1 MSPLLHSERLK
12 GSSRRAKATRALI
25 FVTLMICAASCLA
38 PGLYASTD
46 CDRWIKEY
54 HQGLL
59 QARAA
64 RRLRLAKARL
74 LVAVHRTPPVAP
86 HRHLHHQ
93 MGPLE
98 ALRRFQVDCGALD
111 EPEPALIALSFPF
124 LPVEM
129 PPLETTTIA
138 ELTTPALVEPS
149 VPNVLTPVENVAVV
163 TPGEVPEPGSLLL
176 VLTGSGVGVIL
187 YRRRLLAASLSAT

>member
-1 MSPLLHSERLK
+1 MSPGSSSERLR

-25 FVTLMICAASCLA
+25 FATLLISAASCLA

-54 HQGLL
+54 RQGLL

-74 LVAVHRTPPVAP
+74 LTVVHRAPATPPRKHIH
-86 HRHLHHQ
+86 HR

-111 EPEPALIALSFPF
+111 EPEPAPLVVSFPF
-124 LPVEM
+124 LPVETL
-129 PPLETTTIA
+129 PLEETTIA
-138 ELTTPALVEPS
+138 EVATPVLVQPPVPNLLAPVQTAVVS
-149 VPNVLTPVENVAVV
+149 VPAAI
-163 TPGEVPEPGSLLL
+163 PEPASLLL
-176 VLTGSGVGVIL
+176 VLTGIGAGVYV
-187 YRRRLLAASLSAT
+187 YRRRAVTGLHTT